1 MFERPGCLP
10 QFSNKRSRACRAR
23 HVESVKK
30 TADSP
35 TRACAAGHAA
45 RVSAGMGLLLA
56 SLSAAAPA
64 PDAAALI
71 ARLKRPVPAS
81 TAYTEVRFL
90 HQLTRPLILRGEL
103 DYGGADKLGKRVDMP
118 YRETTEISGGRVTMT
133 RAGRAPRH
141 FDLERAPE
149 LKALMGGFSALL
161 GGDATALQLLYTIS
175 LVDNAPNWV
184 LTLTPRD
191 ATLAAHLRAF
201 VIDGAEA
208 EPRCFI
214 LRQNDGDASVMLL
227 GALAAAKL
235 PQPTTP
241 AALAAVC
248 RAGP

>member
-1 MFERPGCLP
+1 MFEKPGSLP
-10 QFSNKRSRACRAR
+10 QFSNKRSWACSTALVESGKRGAASPTHRCAAR
-23 HVESVKK
+23 H
-30 TADSP
+30 
-35 TRACAAGHAA
+35 AG

-56 SLSAAAPA
+56 SLSVAAPA

-71 ARLKRPVPAS
+71 ARLKRPQPAT

-149 LKALMGGFSALL
+149 LKALMDGFSALL
-161 GGDATALQLLYTIS
+161 GGDAIALQSLYTLS
-175 LVDNAPNWV
+175 LVDNAANWE
-184 LTLTPRD
+184 LILTPRD
-191 ATLAAHLRAF
+191 ATLAAHLRVF
-201 VIDGAEA
+201 VIDGAKA
-208 EPRCFI
+208 EPRCFT
-214 LRQNDGDASVMLL
+214 LRQNNGDTSVMLF
-227 GALAAAKL
+227 GTLAATRL

-241 AALAAVC
+241 EALAAVC
-248 RAGP
+248 RVGP